1 MGCEGWWFDG
11 MELLYS
17 LGMSLLLTLVLEL
30 CIGYLYGIREKKDFV
45 LLALV
50 NILTN
55 PLVVMSYYLVVHY
68 SHINRIAIV
77 IVLELSAILT
87 EGYYYRTYGKT
98 FSHPMLFALCANL
111 FSFSIGQLL
120 NTLL

>member
-1 MGCEGWWFDG
+1 

-17 LGMSLLLTLVLEL
+17 LGMSLFLTLVLEL
-30 CIGYLYGIREKKDFV
+30 CTGYLCGIRGKKDFV

-55 PLVVMSYYLVVHY
+55 PFVVMSYYLVIHY
-68 SHINRIAIV
+68 SHMNRLAIV
-77 IVLELSAILT
+77 GILELGAILT
-87 EGYYYRTYGKT
+87 EGYYFRTYGRT
-98 FSHPMLFALCANL
+98 FTHPMLFALCANL

-120 NTLL
+120 NILL